1 MKRNYLVVLI
11 LLSII
16 ALNAYGASMKPA
28 RELQSF
34 DSEVMLSSWDFSPE
48 LSDPDVLDEYSVYL
62 VTTTKGDPVFTWFGH
77 TGLMVEYPDG
87 KRVNFDYGLFSYS
100 DDFYANFAMGRLWYG
115 VNASYEESEIRQYD
129 SENRSMRYVKLNL
142 SREKKAAVINFL
154 AYNVRPENSNYL
166 YHYYLDNCST
176 RIRDIINYATDGE
189 LRKWAK
195 AQPSTSFRKEASR
208 ALCVD
213 AFWDY
218 LLNFLQSGRIDKPIT
233 LWDQMFLPDVLEKA
247 VKDFGLVQEEG
258 MILDNTATDHRP
270 ATAEHY
276 SFFRELLVPGLV
288 SLSLCLLFALSAS
301 KGWRKVYGIAGFI
314 VYLILGL
321 ISSLLLFM
329 CVFSNHDVTWFN
341 ENLIFVNPILLVSA
355 VMNLVFA
362 SKRSM
367 PCHVLD
373 KMDCFMLILSGLLI
387 ALKLILPRSFYQS
400 NGLQLLTIVPIY
412 AVRFLVPF
420 KSAEILSDSSRQK
433 LRMEKS
439 RDKVRLY
446 SDMI

>member
-1 MKRNYLVVLI
+1 M
-11 LLSII
+11 
-16 ALNAYGASMKPA
+16 
-28 RELQSF
+28 
-34 DSEVMLSSWDFSPE
+34 
-48 LSDPDVLDEYSVYL
+48 
-62 VTTTKGDPVFTWFGH
+62 
-77 TGLMVEYPDG
+77 
-87 KRVNFDYGLFSYS
+87 
-100 DDFYANFAMGRLWYG
+100 
-115 VNASYEESEIRQYD
+115 
-129 SENRSMRYVKLNL
+129 
-142 SREKKAAVINFL
+142 
-154 AYNVRPENSNYL
+154 
-166 YHYYLDNCST
+166 
-176 RIRDIINYATDGE
+176 
-189 LRKWAK
+189 
-195 AQPSTSFRKEASR
+195 
-208 ALCVD
+208 
-213 AFWDY
+213 
-218 LLNFLQSGRIDKPIT
+218 
-233 LWDQMFLPDVLEKA
+233 
-247 VKDFGLVQEEG
+247 
-258 MILDNTATDHRP
+258 
-270 ATAEHY
+270 
-276 SFFRELLVPGLV
+276 V

-433 LRMEKS
+433 QRMEKS